1 MINWKNASES
11 DKNLLTAIAR
21 LFRNSPQL
29 LIFFFHQSEPKL
41 AHPCKKIKQLSRS
54 FCTSDELLIRIALDI
69 WCDSGAINFNEIYQ
83 KLDEKNFVN
92 VVLTLWY
99 LRGDRMLFEFGQLK
113 LDTIDGNF
121 RQLKMDNF

>member
-1 MINWKNASES
+1 
-11 DKNLLTAIAR
+11 
-21 LFRNSPQL
+21 
-29 LIFFFHQSEPKL
+29 L